1 MAVHSKIVID
11 LTENLANVGEP
22 LIFQGEFHL
31 PDELLPYPQA
41 KLTKVEIDFDV
52 TFENPNVF
60 IEGEITCFI
69 DGVCDRC
76 LAKVSKQIYL
86 PFEQTFYN
94 LTYRLGNSEYTDKT
108 KEEDAYIYSGSK
120 LDVTQAV
127 CDEIVLSLPLS
138 FLCKEDCKGLC
149 HKCGTDLN
157 KQTCSCDTTPDN
169 AFSVLKNL
177 KF

>member
-11 LTENLANVGEP
+11 LTENLANIGEP
-22 LIFQGEFHL
+22 LMFQGEFAL
-31 PDELLPYPQA
+31 PSDLLPYPQA
-41 KLTKVEIDFDV
+41 TLTKVEVDFDV

-69 DGVCDRC
+69 EGICDRC
-76 LAKVSKQIYL
+76 LTK
-86 PFEQTFYN
+86 FYKD
-94 LTYRLGNSEYTDKT
+94 SATD
-108 KEEDAYIYSGSK
+108 EDAYIYSGSK
-120 LDVTQAV
+120 LDVTKAV

>member
-11 LTENLANVGEP
+11 LTENLANIGEP
-22 LIFQGEFHL
+22 LMFQGEFAL
-31 PDELLPYPQA
+31 SSDLLPYPQA
-41 KLTKVEIDFDV
+41 TLTKVEVDFDV

-60 IEGEITCFI
+60 IEGI
-69 DGVCDRC
+69 CDRC

-86 PFEQTFYN
+86 PFEQTFYKD
-94 LTYRLGNSEYTDKT
+94 SAAD
-108 KEEDAYIYSGSK
+108 EDAYIYSGSK
-120 LDVTQAV
+120 LDVTKAV

>member
-1 MAVHSKIVID
+1 MAVLSKIVID

-22 LIFQGEFHL
+22 LIFQGEFAL
-31 PDELLPYPQA
+31 EGDLLPYPQA
-41 KLTKVEIDFDV
+41 TLTKVEVDFDV

-60 IEGEITCFI
+60 VEGEITCFVE
-69 DGVCDRC
+69 GVCDRC
-76 LAKVSKQIYL
+76 LTKVSKQIYL
-86 PFEQTFYN
+86 PFEQTFYKD
-94 LTYRLGNSEYTDKT
+94 SATD
-108 KEEDAYIYSGSK
+108 EDAYIYSGSK
-120 LDVTQAV
+120 LDVTKAV